1 LTRKYTEPFGAN
13 TAASGSV
20 LTIYREPLA
29 SSSTL
34 FFKDFHPMRE
44 MRSKR
49 DDEKSRGARKGQL
62 NLLLFQELGA
72 DRFRIHQ

>member
-1 LTRKYTEPFGAN
+1 
-13 TAASGSV
+13 
-20 LTIYREPLA
+20 
-29 SSSTL
+29 
-34 FFKDFHPMRE
+34 MRE

-49 DDEKSRGARKGQL
+49 DNEKSRGARKGQL